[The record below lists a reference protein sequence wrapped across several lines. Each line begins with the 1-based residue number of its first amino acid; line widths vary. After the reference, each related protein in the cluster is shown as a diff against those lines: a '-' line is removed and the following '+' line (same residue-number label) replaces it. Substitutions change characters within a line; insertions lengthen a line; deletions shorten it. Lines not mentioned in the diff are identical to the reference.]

1 MSFYVYRLIDPRD
14 GSAFYVGKGTRN
26 RAWSHEHDAKA
37 GRVGNRPKYNRIMA
51 IVGAGLTVGVEIVAK
66 FQHGRLAYAHEWDL
80 IRNTPDL
87 TNIIGANAEGSEPP
101 PTLGEIKAARIEAK
115 HQQLLKKRESQ
126 YAKFVSDL
134 PAHMQQVASEWVSG
148 LKENPQETVLL
159 RTDRLS
165 QRAKPWKE
173 ADLEKTRKRRRGCRR
188 KYRPAKPAVQI
199 GGLPPRL

>member
-14 GSAFYVGKGTRN
+14 ETAFYIG
-26 RAWSHEHDAKA
+26 
-37 GRVGNRPKYNRIMA
+37 
-51 IVGAGLTVGVEIVAK
+51 
-66 FQHGRLAYAHEWDL
+66 
-80 IRNTPDL
+80 L
-87 TNIIGANAEGSEPP
+87 TNIIGSNAEGSEPP

-115 HQQLLKKRESQ
+115 RQQLLKKRESQ

-134 PAHMQQVASEWVSG
+134 PAHMQQVAWEWVSG
-148 LKENPQETVLL
+148 LKESSQETVLL

-173 ADLEKTRKRRRGCRR
+173 VDLGNTKKRRRRCRR